1 MGRPRGREAKSLPS
15 INATRP
21 HLPVTRRTG
30 CSQDVLG
37 TGCSQQQVWGSLEQ
51 HFDAIKGLPAFSPCP
66 RAIRNI
72 HHVTT
77 AEVCCSQEG
86 KSLSML
92 CQALQRAIK
101 LFSSFPLSLQKL
113 AEPCQ
118 GVREKFASVMAHIT
132 QNSESSTL
140 KWKIQHFLPL

>member
-15 INATRP
+15 INATGP
-21 HLPVTRRTG
+21 HHFPVTRRTG
-30 CSQDVLG
+30 CSWDVLG
-37 TGCSQQQVWGSLEQ
+37 TECPQQQVWGTVEH
-51 HFDAIKGLPAFSPCP
+51 HFDAIEELPAFSSCS
-66 RAIRNI
+66 RATGNI
-72 HHVTT
+72 HHVTA
-77 AEVCCSQEG
+77 AEVCCSQEE

-92 CQALQRAIK
+92 CQALQRPVK

-132 QNSESSTL
+132 QI
-140 KWKIQHFLPL
+140 WRAAP